1 MAEEKEKQQYV
12 EIKQEK
18 NDRVYRFLIPV
29 GAPVGEAFDAAVAI
43 SRQLVSLAER
53 LVAEKTEEEHK
64 E

>member
-1 MAEEKEKQQYV
+1 MTEEQEKQQYQ

-18 NDRVYRFLIPV
+18 NERIYRFLIPV
-29 GAPVGEAFDAAVAI
+29 GAPVGEAFDASLAI